1 MDRQSGHHTSS
12 QHETGENL
20 ALLNGRHP
28 GGTNVH
34 HSDCY
39 HDHFSDHD
47 DNGSNLLSQEVW
59 DKSIKTSGGREARNE
74 GMRIE
79 EELLGGPAF
88 FTFINFCLI
97 VLISLII
104 CPFVCY
110 FIKEK

>member
-79 EELLGGPAF
+79 EELLGGPAIF
-88 FTFINFCLI
+88 FFFIIFLSYCSYFVDNL
-97 VLISLII
+97 SL
-104 CPFVCY
+104 CMLLY
-110 FIKEK
+110 